1 MELIIVTGISG
12 AGKSKTLD
20 LLEDIG
26 YYCVDNIPPDLIP
39 KFAELCRGQEGG
51 MDKVAIGAD
60 VRTVQNFQSLRDAIA
75 AFSPDVHCRVILVD
89 ASTSVLIKRF
99 QETRRK
105 HPLAGKVD
113 GPIEDLIKYERRL
126 LEPMFSIADFIIDT
140 STTTTAQLWNIL
152 IAYLLGR
159 DESLRRIDKGIEMLK
174 NA

>member
-39 KFAELCRGQEGG
+39 KFAELCRGQQGG

-60 VRTVQNFQSLRDAIA
+60 VRTVQNFQALRDAIA
-75 AFSPDVHCRVILVD
+75 AFSPDVRCRVILVD
-89 ASTSVLIKRF
+89 ASTAVLIKRF

-105 HPLAGKVD
+105 HPARGQ
-113 GPIEDLIKYERRL
+113 GGG
-126 LEPMFSIADFIIDT
+126 AD
-140 STTTTAQLWNIL
+140 
-152 IAYLLGR
+152 
-159 DESLRRIDKGIEMLK
+159 
-174 NA
+174 